1 MALDTLLSSLQ
12 TTIED
17 TRECSA
23 CGLFWLLL
31 SKAVCNAGSDLNVV
45 GSWHPRLGKRR
56 IELST
61 CLESCLEW
69 RWAKKKGE
77 VGVEA
82 PKAGI
87 GSLDVAKE
95 YWILGLALRSFV

>member
-1 MALDTLLSSLQ
+1 M
-12 TTIED
+12 
-17 TRECSA
+17 RCR
-23 CGLFWLLL
+23 
-31 SKAVCNAGSDLNVV
+31 V
-45 GSWHPRLGKRR
+45 GSECGGLLASSSGEKEDRVVP
-56 IELST
+56 